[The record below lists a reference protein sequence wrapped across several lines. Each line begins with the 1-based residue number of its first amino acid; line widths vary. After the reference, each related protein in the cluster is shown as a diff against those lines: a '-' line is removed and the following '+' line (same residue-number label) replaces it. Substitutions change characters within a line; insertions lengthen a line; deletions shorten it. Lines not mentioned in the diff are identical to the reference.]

1 MSTYPTFSTSNTTYV
16 EPTKCDILCGRGK
29 TYVNHPGNRKF
40 SEVIKSNVHRYVDAQ
55 QRMDKIILFA
65 CLVEQ
70 LQSEGCRFLKQKKG
84 KKGTNQWVEMTT
96 EEAHRKLGH
105 AIRDL
110 VKKNPMKNQL
120 PTAKDTDFSNK
131 LPFENRSNADAHM
144 HDNLTTTATTTTTTS
159 MSMSTTVSPPLSVP
173 TTSDEESNDDC
184 DTISAS
190 FPPSRMVRYVSEET
204 NNFGGDKDG
213 VVLAT
218 NCYDE
223 DYDDVYNGFV
233 SSLAN
238 FYRNRRSFRSCT
250 DFDNLENRYDLANED
265 SLTNFQF

>member
-1 MSTYPTFSTSNTTYV
+1 
-16 EPTKCDILCGRGK
+16 
-29 TYVNHPGNRKF
+29 VNHPGNRKF

-110 VKKNPMKNQL
+110 AKKNPMKNQL

-131 LPFENRSNADAHM
+131 LPFENRSNADAYM

-159 MSMSTTVSPPLSVP
+159 ISISRTVSPPLSVP
-173 TTSDEESNDDC
+173 TTPDEESNKDSDA
-184 DTISAS
+184 ISVS
-190 FPPSRMVRYVSEET
+190 FQPVRMVRNVSEET
-204 NNFGGDKDG
+204 NNLGGDKDD
-213 VVLAT
+213 VVLA
-218 NCYDE
+218 NVFDE
-223 DYDDVYNGFV
+223 DFDDVCNGFV
-233 SSLAN
+233 SSFVD
-238 FYRNRRSFRSCT
+238 FYRNRRSFRSSKY
-250 DFDNLENRYDLANED
+250 FDNLENRYDLANED